1 MPSLSRGP
9 GAARTR
15 NNLGAGYHKL
25 WTAAVISNL
34 GDGIFLTALPLLA
47 ATLTRDPLQVS
58 VVFAAGWLPW
68 LLLGLMSGALADR
81 WDRRQMMWTVD
92 AARFAVVGGLGVAVV
107 AGRATIPLLVGVA
120 FLLGVGQTL
129 FDSAAQS
136 LIPAL
141 VGRDTQRLE
150 RANGQLFGAQ
160 QVTQQLAGP
169 PLGGWLFALTRSM
182 PLLADAVSFA
192 ASSALIAAIP
202 GRFGPE
208 RAANTPP
215 TSLRAEITEGLRWL
229 LAHRLL
235 RTGVILGGIA
245 NLALTAMDAI
255 LVLFAQEHLGLG
267 SVGYGLLLAS
277 YAVGGS
283 LASLAAVRV
292 GRLLGSGTVIE
303 GSILVAAVM
312 SLGIGLTS
320 SPLVAGGLLAVE
332 GAALTVHNVVGVSL
346 RQAIVPDALMGR
358 VVATSMLV
366 NFGTIPLGS
375 VLGGVAARALG
386 LRSPF
391 LLGAAVLVAAA
402 LLTLPVINNRTV
414 HAARIAAAS
423 ALPPGKA

>member
-1 MPSLSRGP
+1 MPSLRRGST
-9 GAARTR
+9 RTR
-15 NNLGAGYHKL
+15 TNLGAGYHKL
-25 WTAAVISNL
+25 WTGAAISNL

-58 VVFAAGWLPW
+58 IVFGAGWLPW
-68 LLLGLMSGALADR
+68 LLLGLLSGALADR
-81 WDRRQMMWTVD
+81 WDRRQMMWIVD
-92 AARFAVVGGLGVAVV
+92 AARFAVVGALGVAVI
-107 AGRATIPLLVGVA
+107 AGWATIPLLVGVA

-136 LIPAL
+136 VIPAL
-141 VGRDTQRLE
+141 VGRDAQRLE

-160 QVTQQLAGP
+160 QVTQQVAGP
-169 PLGGWLFALTRSM
+169 PLGGWLFALTRSL
-182 PLLADAVSFA
+182 PFVADAVSFG
-192 ASSALIAAIP
+192 ASAALIAALP
-202 GRFGPE
+202 DQFRPQ
-208 RAANTPP
+208 RAAGAAR
-215 TSLRAEITEGLRWL
+215 TSLRGEITQGVRWL

-235 RTGVILGGIA
+235 RAGVILGGIA

-255 LVLFAQEHLGLG
+255 LVLFAQEHLGLD

-277 YAVGGS
+277 YAIGGT

-292 GRLLGSGTVIE
+292 GRLLGAGTVIQ
-303 GSILVAAVM
+303 GTILVGAIM

-332 GAALTVHNVVGVSL
+332 GAAFTIHNVVGVSL

-366 NFGTIPLGS
+366 NFGTIPIGS

-391 LLGAAVLVAAA
+391 LLGAAMLVAAV
-402 LLTLPVINNRTV
+402 LLTLPAINNRTV
-414 HAARIAAAS
+414 HAARIAAAATPPS
-423 ALPPGKA
+423 ADG